1 MIPKDADYQTALEA
15 VNASITENDYSM
27 DMGDIMTVE
36 HLEKL
41 TPIQKKYLIQKIHT
55 ASFAF
60 KCSMERGNFFI
71 GKLPARLRTYETF
84 LFTVRYIKHLPAG
97 KQQFRLMQ
105 RVCAILNHDKRQPVT
120 HISRRSVAEEIYII
134 LKNSYISSSTG

>member
-1 MIPKDADYQTALEA
+1 MIPKDADYKAALEA

-41 TPIQKKYLIQKIHT
+41 TAIQKKYLIQKIRA

-60 KCSMERGNFFI
+60 MCSMQRGNFFI

-84 LFTVRYIKHLPAG
+84 LFTVRYIKRLPAG
-97 KQQFRLMQ
+97 IQLQCGIIYRALYLSCLSLRFDVKLWGKD
-105 RVCAILNHDKRQPVT
+105 AILC
-120 HISRRSVAEEIYII
+120 
-134 LKNSYISSSTG
+134 

>member
-1 MIPKDADYQTALEA
+1 MIPKDADYKAALEA

-41 TPIQKKYLIQKIHT
+41 TAIQKKYLIQKIRA

-60 KCSMERGNFFI
+60 MCSMQRGNFFI

-84 LFTVRYIKHLPAG
+84 LFTVRYIKRLPAG

-120 HISRRSVAEEIYII
+120 HISRRSVAEDIYII
-134 LKNSYISSSTG
+134 LRNSYISSSTG